1 MKAAP
6 IDAHPGFPLMKQS
19 DIVSFYHL
27 QMPRWLFSHKKYRAL
42 SLESKVAYTFLLNRF
57 QLSRLNG
64 WVNSENEVFVIFTR
78 EELAGE
84 MQVGYKKAIACFRE
98 LAAASLIWE
107 KRVGRG
113 NANQIY
119 LAAVELSEQDAG
131 SHNAAPFGNGVAR
144 PDDSAVQEDGATT
157 AQSSHSTAPDL
168 PKPQF
173 KTCQNGS
180 SRPAVSAHPDLP
192 KPPPSKKEKRD
203 TELRKIEKVSRS
215 VCARESPASEQ
226 TDGTDTLSE
235 ILERS
240 ELWVLPEETQAVF
253 QSAIE
258 RLFYTERLK
267 IGGAVLPQSNIR
279 SHLWRLDGMVVQDAF
294 QKLRANTEK
303 KVKNST
309 AYVMSTLFNCIH
321 EGQSDLLVDPYLNSL
336 SLPPPGKEARLC

>member
-131 SHNAAPFGNGVAR
+131 NHNVAPFGNREAR

-157 AQSSHSTAPDL
+157 AHSTASDL

-180 SRPAVSAHPDLP
+180 SRPAVSAHSDLP
-192 KPPPSKKEKRD
+192 KTPLSKKEKKD
-203 TELRKIEKVSRS
+203 TEWSKHEKVSLS
-215 VCARESPASEQ
+215 VGARESPTSEQ
-226 TDGTDTLSE
+226 TDETDALAE

-240 ELWVLPEETQAVF
+240 ELWVLPEEARAAF

-279 SHLWRLDGMVVQDAF
+279 SHLWRLDGMAVQDAF
-294 QKLRANTEK
+294 QKLRANTER

-309 AYVMSTLFNCIH
+309 AYVMATLFNCIH

>member
-1 MKAAP
+1 M
-6 IDAHPGFPLMKQS
+6 
-19 DIVSFYHL
+19 
-27 QMPRWLFSHKKYRAL
+27 
-42 SLESKVAYTFLLNRF
+42 
-57 QLSRLNG
+57 
-64 WVNSENEVFVIFTR
+64 
-78 EELAGE
+78 
-84 MQVGYKKAIACFRE
+84 
-98 LAAASLIWE
+98 
-107 KRVGRG
+107 
-113 NANQIY
+113 
-119 LAAVELSEQDAG
+119 
-131 SHNAAPFGNGVAR
+131 
-144 PDDSAVQEDGATT
+144 
-157 AQSSHSTAPDL
+157 
-168 PKPQF
+168 
-173 KTCQNGS
+173 
-180 SRPAVSAHPDLP
+180 
-192 KPPPSKKEKRD
+192 
-203 TELRKIEKVSRS
+203 RKHEKVSRS

-240 ELWVLPEETQAVF
+240 ELWVLPEEAQAVF